1 MEILCIYVA
10 EVAFTTEE
18 SRSSSAEM
26 SGKSEESE
34 INAVCA
40 YGGDLEGH
48 GRVCVCILVLGD

>member
-1 MEILCIYVA
+1 MYIVA

-18 SRSSSAEM
+18 SRSSSAEV